1 MRKFLPCLFL
11 LAFVSTVFAA
21 PSFDPTKP
29 LNLRFTA
36 LGGQQVNLADM
47 RGKVVLLDF
56 WASSDPACRQNEFQV
71 VAAYKKYHDQG
82 FDILGISQDQG
93 KNALLRFIQ
102 AYGMYWPQ
110 YFDGLGKS
118 NRISTSLGVE
128 SIPTMWLI
136 DKKGMVRN
144 THVGNDLA
152 AQVKKLL
159 KTP

>member
-1 MRKFLPCLFL
+1 MRKFLPVLFL
-11 LAFVSTVFAA
+11 LILAPLALAA

-36 LGGQQVNLADM
+36 VGGKQVDLANL

-71 VAAYKKYHDQG
+71 VRAYKKLHWRG
-82 FDILGISQDQG
+82 FDIIGISSDTD
-93 KNALLRFIQ
+93 KSALLTLIQ
-102 AYGMYWPQ
+102 NYGIYWPQ
-110 YFDGLGKS
+110 YFDGLGKQ
-118 NRISTSLGVE
+118 NRLNQSFGVD

-136 DKKGMVRN
+136 DQKGIVRN
-144 THVGNDLA
+144 TNVGDDLA

-159 KTP
+159 GVP